1 MALNYNNLT
10 ALTRDKF
17 IPVLV
22 DNIFNSNV
30 LTFKLLKNAEKLDG
44 GKKIITPIE
53 YGKNA
58 SQGFYSGYDTL
69 TTANTEIVT
78 SAEWNWTQAWA
89 GITISGE
96 EEHKNMGD
104 SQVLSLLKSKLKN
117 AEKSLK
123 DLFGTHL
130 FDTDGPNTGAFTS
143 LIGSGTQ
150 ASSGYDDTALI
161 DMADGNTT
169 DFWHSPGGVN
179 NSIISYNRTLGG
191 IDSTEDG
198 SAGNGGAWWDS
209 KMASFATGSGTVTT
223 ACTWDELIAV
233 TNGTAHIIKKMTQMY
248 SELTIDNDAPDL
260 IVTTNV
266 IYDAYESALQANKR
280 FAGNQQLA
288 DAGFQNLAFRG
299 ASVVVDSHCP
309 AGMMIFLNT
318 RYLDFKVHNKRNF
331 SFDGF
336 KKREDSD
343 AMVAKIFWMGQ
354 LTCTNPRMQGAIVGG
369 PSAYA

>member
-1 MALNYNNLT
+1 MALNFTNLT

-17 IPVLV
+17 LPVLV

-53 YGKNA
+53 YGTNA
-58 SQGFYSGYDTL
+58 SQGFYSGYSAL
-69 TTANTEIVT
+69 TTTTTEVIT
-78 SAEWNWTQAWA
+78 AAEWDWTQAWA

-123 DLFGTHL
+123 DLFG
-130 FDTDGPNTGAFTS
+130 NTMFGNALPSGGKFTS
-143 LIGSGTQ
+143 LIGTGTI
-150 ASSGYDDTALI
+150 ASSAYDDTALI
-161 DMADGNTT
+161 DLAAGNSTAT
-169 DFWHSPGGVN
+169 FHAPGDIDN
-179 NSIISYNRTLGG
+179 CIIGYNRTLGG
-191 IDSTEDG
+191 INSKEDG
-198 SAGNGGAWWDS
+198 SAGNGGTWWDS
-209 KMASFATGSGTVTT
+209 KMASFATGSSAVTT
-223 ACTWDELIAV
+223 AATWDELIAV
-233 TNGTAHIIKKMTQMY
+233 TNGTAFIIKKMTQMY
-248 SELTIDNDAPDL
+248 SSLTIDNDSPD
-260 IVTTNV
+260 IIITTNE

-280 FAGNQQLA
+280 FAGNQELA

-299 ASVVVDSHCP
+299 AAVVVDSHCP
-309 AGMMIFLNT
+309 AGMMVMLNT

-331 SFDGF
+331 TFDGF

-354 LTCTNPRMQGAIVGG
+354 LVCTNPRMQGMIVGG
-369 PSAYA
+369 PASY

>member
-17 IPVLV
+17 LPVLV

-53 YGKNA
+53 YGKNG
-58 SQGFYSGYDTL
+58 SQGFYAGYDAL
-69 TTANTEIVT
+69 STTDTDIITA
-78 SAEWNWTQAWA
+78 AEWDWCQAWS

-123 DLFGTHL
+123 DLFGDTL
-130 FDTDGPNTGAFTS
+130 FANAAPSGGKFTS
-143 LIGSGTQ
+143 LLGTGTV
-150 ASSGYDDTALI
+150 ANAVYDDTALI
-161 DMADGNTT
+161 DLAAGNS
-169 DFWHSPGGVN
+169 DSMFHAPGDIDN
-179 NSIISYNRTLGG
+179 CIIGYKRTLGG
-191 IDSTEDG
+191 INSTTDG
-198 SAGNGGAWWDS
+198 DNWWDS
-209 KMASFATGSGTVTT
+209 SISSFATGHDPIT
-223 ACTWDELIAV
+223 AAATWDDLVAV
-233 TNGTAHIIKKMTQMY
+233 SNGTAFIIKKMTQMY
-248 SELTIDNDAPDL
+248 THLTIDNDSPDI
-260 IVTTNV
+260 IVTTGV

-280 FAGNQQLA
+280 FAGNQELA

-299 ASVVVDSHCP
+299 AAVVVDSHCP
-309 AGMMIFLNT
+309 DGMMVMLNT
-318 RYLDFKVHNKRNF
+318 RYLDFKVHSKRNF
-331 SFDGF
+331 AFDGF
-336 KKREDSD
+336 KKREDKD
-343 AMVAKIFWMGQ
+343 AMIAKIFWMGQ

>member
-44 GKKIITPIE
+44 GKKILTPIE

-69 TTANTEIVT
+69 TTANTEIVS
-78 SAEWNWTQAWA
+78 SAEWDWTQAWA

-150 ASSGYDDTALI
+150 ASASYDDTALI
-161 DMADGNTT
+161 DITDGSATT
-169 DFWHSPGGVN
+169 MWHTPGNVDN
-179 NSIISYNRTLGG
+179 CIIGYNRTLGG
-191 IDSTEDG
+191 INSDVDG
-198 SAGNGGAWWDS
+198 SPWWDS
-209 KMASFATGSGTVTT
+209 KLASFASGSADTTT
-223 ACTWDELIAV
+223 ACTWDELVAV
-233 TNGTAHIIKKMTQMY
+233 TNGTAFIVKKMTQMY
-248 SELTIDNDAPDL
+248 SQLTIDNDAPDM
-260 IVTTNV
+260 IITTNE
-266 IYDAYESALQANKR
+266 IYDAYESALQSNKR

-331 SFDGF
+331 TFDGF

-369 PSAYA
+369 PSSY